1 MTTPADILATYQR
14 HEKRLG
20 GPDMVSE
27 AMRATC
33 DELGLT
39 FVEVYDVVLR
49 SPLMAG
55 NARMG

>member
-1 MTTPADILATYQR
+1 MTKPDILATYLR

-39 FVEVYDVVLR
+39 FIEVYEAVLR

-55 NARMG
+55 NSGIG